1 MERVNEVV
9 KQQIAL
15 IIERELNDPR
25 LKNTIID
32 ITRVKTTP
40 DLKYAKV
47 YVSIM
52 GDETTRSEIL
62 KVLEKA
68 KGFMRKSIAL
78 ILTART
84 APELVFVLDDSI
96 DNYMHIEKILK
107 EINNE

>member
-1 MERVNEVV
+1 MARRMERVNGVV

-47 YVSIM
+47 YEMCIR
-52 GDETTRSEIL
+52 DRL
-62 KVLEKA
+62 
-68 KGFMRKSIAL
+68 
-78 ILTART
+78 
-84 APELVFVLDDSI
+84 
-96 DNYMHIEKILK
+96 
-107 EINNE
+107 